1 MELVKE
7 LYEIQKAIKAGQFPN
22 EAAVS
27 RGVVMRILNAL
38 GWPVFNATI
47 VWPEFPLDSLRV
59 DYALCTPPKKAA
71 IIIEVKAIGKAENSD
86 AQLLEYAFKSGVPMT
101 LLTDGQEWH
110 FYLPSG
116 QGSFEERRF
125 YKLDIVERDLKE
137 CTEKF
142 NRYLSFDR
150 VRSGD
155 ALRAAHTDYDSAA
168 IERTVKETIPQAWQR
183 LIEEPDSLLVD
194 LLSEKVADL
203 CGYKADPDLVEEFLS
218 KQTMVKAPRPP
229 IAVKPPEL
237 PTPPGTN
244 DEIYYIFNG
253 EKTKCRSAQ
262 EVLIGVMESLSS
274 RDPEFLNRFASR
286 KHGRRRRYASPVREE
301 LYPDRP
307 DLSQYAKQ
315 LSSGWWVGT
324 NYSKIN
330 IRQIIELACEVAN
343 IKFGSELQIE
353 LGD

>member
-7 LYEIQKAIKAGQFPN
+7 LFEIQKSIKAGQFPN

-71 IIIEVKAIGKAENSD
+71 IIIEVKAVGKAENSD

-125 YKLDIVERDLKE
+125 YKLDIVERDLQE

-155 ALRAAHTDYDSAA
+155 ALRAAHVDYDSAA

-203 CGYKADPDLVEEFLS
+203 CGYKADPDLVEEFLR
-218 KQTMVKAPRPP
+218 KQTMGKSC
-229 IAVKPPEL
+229 
-237 PTPPGTN
+237 PTYN
-244 DEIYYIFNG
+244 
-253 EKTKCRSAQ
+253 C
-262 EVLIGVMESLSS
+262 
-274 RDPEFLNRFASR
+274 
-286 KHGRRRRYASPVREE
+286 
-301 LYPDRP
+301 
-307 DLSQYAKQ
+307 
-315 LSSGWWVGT
+315 
-324 NYSKIN
+324 
-330 IRQIIELACEVAN
+330 C
-343 IKFGSELQIE
+343 
-353 LGD
+353 